1 VDYPL
6 LSCNPLPRFRLVLV
20 RVAVHQLSPDGM
32 SGCSVDSTPDLSST
46 DSTGGRA
53 VDAEHQATDLAVGFE
68 SLAASIIAFR
78 DARRVLRELGS
89 RLGPGDS
96 LDCVDNGGNDE
107 PATWVGLPR
116 GRSKTGT
123 GAAGS
128 RATR

>member
-1 VDYPL
+1 
-6 LSCNPLPRFRLVLV
+6 
-20 RVAVHQLSPDGM
+20 
-32 SGCSVDSTPDLSST
+32 
-46 DSTGGRA
+46 
-53 VDAEHQATDLAVGFE
+53 VDAEHQAMDLAVAAVE
-68 SLAASIIAFR
+68 SLAASSIAYR
-78 DARRVLRELGS
+78 DARRVLRGLGS

-107 PATWVGLPR
+107 PATWVGRPR